1 MRSATVTIVTVA
13 DSSIACYYRSMRDN
27 ETISDEELVGKVRSI
42 DQELYVLIVD
52 RYQNKLLR
60 YATSLVKDE
69 HKAADIV
76 QDSFIKAFINL
87 QGFNV
92 TKSFSSWIYRI
103 VHNEAMNNVKK
114 YRKEVPLSDDVDFS
128 SDEDIEKNLERKE
141 TIEQV
146 VRCLGEIPLLYAEP
160 IELHFI
166 EEKSYEEIS
175 DILRIPIGTVAT
187 RINRAKILMKTICQ
201 SIQK

>member
-1 MRSATVTIVTVA
+1 
-13 DSSIACYYRSMRDN
+13 MRDN